1 MSDAKLFS
9 GLGLMG
15 TRFTLVVSM
24 ALTVNVGLGLWFN
37 AVIKGLLQI
46 QGWDLT
52 SDTHMTL

>member
-1 MSDAKLFS
+1 
-9 GLGLMG
+9 MG